1 MPIKLG
7 ELARLFDCELQGDPD
22 IVVDDVGSLQSA
34 GPGTLSFLSAAA
46 FKKQLYDTSAAAVI
60 LRAADAADAPVA
72 ALISDNPYATYAR
85 MAAVI
90 HPRPVYEPGIHASA
104 VIDSSASISAS
115 AHIAANTVIGENS
128 SIGADCYVGPGS
140 VVGPDCSIGD
150 DCRLIANVTLVR
162 SVTLGART
170 IIHPGAVIGSDG
182 FGNAMTPQGWVKVP
196 QLGGVKIGCD
206 VEVGANTA
214 IDCGTLGDTV
224 LADGVRLDNLVHIG
238 HNARLGAHTAVAGL
252 SGISGSVVIGD
263 RCIFA
268 GQSGCVGHI
277 TICDDVIIN
286 GRGMVTKSISEPGV
300 YASGFPSEKVKDW
313 NKKVAKFRRIDKL
326 SDRVSKLERD
336 EE

>member
-1 MPIKLG
+1 M
-7 ELARLFDCELQGDPD
+7 
-22 IVVDDVGSLQSA
+22 
-34 GPGTLSFLSAAA
+34 
-46 FKKQLYDTSAAAVI
+46 
-60 LRAADAADAPVA
+60 
-72 ALISDNPYATYAR
+72 
-85 MAAVI
+85 
-90 HPRPVYEPGIHASA
+90 
-104 VIDSSASISAS
+104 
-115 AHIAANTVIGENS
+115 
-128 SIGADCYVGPGS
+128 
-140 VVGPDCSIGD
+140 
-150 DCRLIANVTLVR
+150 R

-252 SGISGSVVIGD
+252 SGISGSAVIGD